1 MTCKTEITI
10 AVLLDEEMP
19 DFQQYL
25 KRLYGLF
32 QETGRPF
39 EILIIANGTEKFLR
53 KQLEQLDEDL
63 PNLKAFGFTSQIP
76 QALCIKA
83 TLNESCSEIIVACG
97 AYQQI
102 TADSI
107 RKLVDAL
114 DESVDIVVPWRQ
126 HRVDPPLN
134 QIQSKIFNMMVKAIT
149 GSKLHDL
156 SCTIRVFRRR
166 VLQNVRFYGNMYRFL
181 PILARIKG
189 YTVIELPCEHL
200 EERGKTGFYSGV
212 DYVTRILD
220 IVTLYFN
227 TRFSRKPLR
236 FFSIIGFSLL
246 FCGLLITIWILMQKF
261 FMNVP
266 IGNRMELLMTIFLM
280 VSGIIV
286 AGLGLLGEI
295 IAFALGRQR
304 KEYTIEQTIGLPSSY
319 TDQA

>member
-10 AVLLDEEMP
+10 AIFLDEEMP

-25 KRLYGLF
+25 KRLHGLF
-32 QETGRPF
+32 QEIGRPF
-39 EILIIANGTEKFLR
+39 EILIIANGTEKYLR
-53 KQLEQLDEDL
+53 AQLEQLDEDL
-63 PNLKAFGFTSQIP
+63 PNLKACGFTSQIP

-83 TLNESCSEIIVACG
+83 TLHESCSDIIVACG

-107 RKLVDAL
+107 KTLVDAL

-126 HRVDPPLN
+126 HRVDPSLN
-134 QIQSKIFNMMVKAIT
+134 QMQSKIFNMMVKVIT

-156 SCTIRVFRRR
+156 SCTIRVFRRY

-189 YTVIELPCEHL
+189 YTVIELPCDHL
-200 EERGKTGFYSGV
+200 EERGKTGFYSSV
-212 DYVTRILD
+212 EYVTRLLD

-236 FFSIIGFSLL
+236 FFSAIGFILL
-246 FCGLLITIWILMQKF
+246 FFGLLITIWILIQKF

-266 IGNRMELLMTIFLM
+266 IGNRTELLMTMFLM
-280 VSGIIV
+280 VSGITV

-304 KEYTIEQTIGLPSSY
+304 KEYTIDRTFGFTGSD
-319 TDQA
+319 TDSK